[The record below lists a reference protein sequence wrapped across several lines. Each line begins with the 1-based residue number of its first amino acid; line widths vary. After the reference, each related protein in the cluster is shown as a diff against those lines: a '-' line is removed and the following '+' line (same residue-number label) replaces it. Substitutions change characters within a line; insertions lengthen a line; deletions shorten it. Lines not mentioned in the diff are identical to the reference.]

1 MHLVMPLKLRM
12 LTPLAQLAVNKK
24 IIELYR
30 HKENLETLNSKNPRS
45 KIPTPLEFSLYVI
58 DEAAK
63 NGVENLNPHWQSQWG
78 CCPFCTL
85 DFDIIGHLETFE
97 EDMNFIIRAM
107 NWQVG
112 NFTYTKANEKQAL
125 NYKFSL

>member
-1 MHLVMPLKLRM
+1 M
-12 LTPLAQLAVNKK
+12 NKK

-112 NFTYTKANEKQAL
+112 NFTYTKAPKANEKQAL

>member
-1 MHLVMPLKLRM
+1 M
-12 LTPLAQLAVNKK
+12 NKK

-30 HKENLETLNSKNPRS
+30 RKENLETLNSKNPRS
-45 KIPTPLEFSLYVI
+45 KIPTPLEFALYVI

-63 NGVENLNPHWQSQWG
+63 NGVENLNPHWQAQWG

-97 EDMNFIIRAM
+97 EDMNFIVRAM

-112 NFTYTKANEKQAL
+112 NFKDTNRRKTRKTEFIYICGSKNGTSSSVVNTGEV
-125 NYKFSL
+125 

>member
-1 MHLVMPLKLRM
+1 M
-12 LTPLAQLAVNKK
+12 NKK

-112 NFTYTKANEKQAL
+112 NFTYTKVPL
-125 NYKFSL
+125 NLKY